1 MNKRGFTLIEVI
13 GVVTVLSI
21 ILIVA
26 VPALT
31 KTLKR
36 NEQNKYNDYIE
47 NLNIAAENYVVDK
60 LKAGETFNDY
70 MVFSMGDL
78 IDDGYIKEI
87 MTNPETKEK
96 ITRDYKIKVTRDLD
110 GTFKYEIFSPEDLE
124 ENNIGE

>member
-1 MNKRGFTLIEVI
+1 MNRKGFTLIEVI

-47 NLNIAAENYVVDK
+47 NLEMAAENYVIDK
-60 LKAGETFNDY
+60 LQEGEAFNDY
-70 MVFSMGDL
+70 MIFSMGDL
-78 IDDGYIKEI
+78 IDAGYIKEI

-96 ITRDYKIKVTRDLD
+96 ITRDYKIKVTRELD
-110 GTFKYEIFSPEDLE
+110 GTFKYEIVNPTDLE
-124 ENNIGE
+124 ENNIGD